1 MPLQIV
7 HDHRP
12 IGGGLLA
19 LWQLDEPEEWLVQ
32 RLKDCWPERIDAS
45 HLKTTQRRREW
56 MASQLLMHDC
66 QISLPTYLPNGK
78 PVLEQGGISISH
90 SDRLVGLAVGPGSI
104 GLDIQKCV
112 EKIFT
117 VRSKFCS
124 PEELV
129 WAESRVDALRTLTII
144 WSAKEAIFKYW
155 GEHVDFARE
164 IAISPF
170 ACSDLKIDAS
180 YRGRHG
186 QKLFRLQHLTLVDY
200 EVVVCSDGLNTQ
212 WFAHQE

>member
-1 MPLQIV
+1 
-7 HDHRP
+7 
-12 IGGGLLA
+12 
-19 LWQLDEPEEWLVQ
+19 
-32 RLKDCWPERIDAS
+32 
-45 HLKTTQRRREW
+45 
-56 MASQLLMHDC
+56 MASQLLMHDN

-78 PVLEQGGISISH
+78 PVIEKGGISISH
-90 SDRLVGLAVGPGSI
+90 SDRLVGLAVGSGSI

-124 PEELV
+124 TEELA
-129 WAESRVDALRTLTII
+129 WAESRVDALRTLTMI

-155 GEHVDFARE
+155 GEQVDFARE

-170 ACSDLKIDAS
+170 ACSDVEIDAT

-186 QKLFRLQHLTLVDY
+186 HKLFRLQHLTMGDC
-200 EVVVCSDGLNTQ
+200 EIVVCSDGLNT
-212 WFAHQE
+212 